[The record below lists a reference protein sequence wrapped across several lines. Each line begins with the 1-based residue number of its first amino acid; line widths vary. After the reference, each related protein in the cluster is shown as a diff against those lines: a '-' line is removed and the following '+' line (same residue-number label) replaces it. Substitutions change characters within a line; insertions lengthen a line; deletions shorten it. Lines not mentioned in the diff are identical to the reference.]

1 MKELAVPF
9 NTMEH
14 PAVFTVPE
22 LMEHVSTVMPGLHAK
37 NLFVKDKKSGRLYL
51 ITARHDAVVQL
62 NTVAKLVG
70 AKELRFADTDTLMA
84 SLAVPQGSVT
94 PFALMNDPQ
103 RAVTLVLDEQLW
115 TEEGRTVNF
124 HPLTNRATTGVTV
137 AGFKAFL
144 RSTGHEPL
152 LVQL

>member
-1 MKELAVPF
+1 MAELI
-9 NTMEH
+9 
-14 PAVFTVPE
+14 
-22 LMEHVSTVMPGLHAK
+22 EHVSTAMPGLHAK
-37 NLFVKDKKSGRLYL
+37 NLLVKDKKSGRLYL

-62 NTVAKLVG
+62 NAMAKLVG
-70 AKELRFADTDTLMA
+70 AKELRFADPDTLMA
-84 SLAVPQGSVT
+84 SLGVPQGSVT

-115 TEEGRTVNF
+115 KEGDRTVNF

-137 AGFKAFL
+137 KGLGAFL

-152 LVQL
+152 IVQL